1 VGASAPVGLFVNWL
15 NTAFIL
21 LLITVAVAAVVGSLA
36 RQLLGS
42 IFDLDPDTER
52 GDSVTSDP
60 QRPSP
65 PGVGTPVHEAARSAP
80 GET

>member
-1 VGASAPVGLFVNWL
+1 VNWL

-65 PGVGTPVHEAARSAP
+65 HALRGFSRAARDSHRRRNA
-80 GET
+80 GT